1 LHPDM
6 KGIVQD
12 AFQPE
17 RQITHQTHGH
27 MLTNTGVWSPD
38 GQWIVYDVRA
48 SDSVFDGTR
57 IECVHCQSGEK
68 RLLYESHHG
77 AACGVVTFH
86 PQKNQIVFIHGP
98 EHPDAEWSY
107 GACHRRGVL
116 VDCDK
121 PGVARNLDACDIVP
135 PFTVGAL
142 RGGSHVHVFS
152 GDGQW
157 VSFTYEDHVLA
168 PFDTETPAQDM
179 NLRTIGVSVP
189 DRSVPVSRR
198 HPRNHDGAFF
208 SVLPV
213 RVTAHPRPGSDEIN
227 RACEEGWV
235 GTNGYRKTDGTWQNK
250 ALAFQGH
257 VVTSKGQTISEV
269 FLVDL
274 PENMTRSGEGP
285 LEGTSTRRPFPPLGA
300 AQRRLTFTEERLY
313 PGLQGPRHWLRSA
326 PDGSRIGFLMKDNAG
341 IVQLWTVSPNGG
353 ASVQVTHLPWS
364 ISSAFSWRP
373 GGTAVAFVADQ
384 SVMEVTVKTGR
395 CIRLTPRVSE
405 GRGPLPFACFY
416 SPDGERIAFMRPVS
430 MDGKVWNQIFCVS
443 SERG

>member
-1 LHPDM
+1 M
-6 KGIVQD
+6 KGIVED
-12 AFQPE
+12 AFQAE
-17 RQITHQTHGH
+17 RQVTHQACGH
-27 MLTNTGVWSPD
+27 MLTNTGVWSAD

-48 SDSVFDGTR
+48 SDAVFDGTR
-57 IECVHCQSGEK
+57 IECVHRQSGET
-68 RLLYESHHG
+68 RLLYESRHG
-77 AACGVVTFH
+77 AACGVVTFN
-86 PQKNQIVFIHGP
+86 PRKDQVVFIHGP

-121 PGVARNLDACDIVP
+121 PGAARNLDACDIVP
-135 PFTVGAL
+135 PFTAGAL

-168 PFDTETPAQDM
+168 PFATETPAQDM

-189 DRSVPVSRR
+189 DRSVQVPRS

-208 SVLPV
+208 SVLAV
-213 RVTAHPRPGSDEIN
+213 RVTAHPRPGSDEIM

-274 PENMTRSGEGP
+274 PEDMTRPGDGP
-285 LEGTSTRRPFPPLGA
+285 LEGTSTRRPFPPRGA
-300 AQRRLTFTEERLY
+300 AQRRLTFTGDRAY
-313 PGLQGPRHWLRSA
+313 PGLQGPRHWLRSS
-326 PDGSRIGFLMKDNAG
+326 PDVTRIGFLMKDAAG
-341 IVQLWTVSPNGG
+341 IVQLWTISPNGG
-353 ASVQVTHLPWS
+353 TPVQVTRLPWS
-364 ISSAFSWRP
+364 MASAFSWSPDGAR
-373 GGTAVAFVADQ
+373 VAFIADQ
-384 SVMEVTVKTGR
+384 SVMEVAVDTGR
-395 CIRLTPRVSE
+395 CARLTPRVPE
-405 GRGPLPFACFY
+405 DGAPLPFACVY
-416 SPDGERIAFMRPVS
+416 TPDGNYIAYLRPVAT
-430 MDGKVWNQIFCVS
+430 GAVKWNQIFCVNS
-443 SERG
+443 ARV

>member
-1 LHPDM
+1 M
-6 KGIVQD
+6 KGIVEN
-12 AFQPE
+12 AFQAE
-17 RQITHQTHGH
+17 RQISHQLCGH
-27 MLTNTGVWSPD
+27 MLTNVGMWSPD

-48 SDSVFDGTR
+48 SDAAFDGTR
-57 IECVHCQSGEK
+57 IECVHSQSGET
-68 RLLYESHHG
+68 RLLYESRHG

-86 PQKNQIVFIHGP
+86 PQKYQVVFIHGP

-121 PGVARNLDACDIVP
+121 PGAARNLDACDIAP
-135 PFTVGAL
+135 PFTAGAL

-168 PFDTETPAQDM
+168 PFATETTAQDM
-179 NLRTIGVSVP
+179 NLRTIGVSVS
-189 DRSVPVSRR
+189 DRSVKVPRR
-198 HPRNHDGAFF
+198 HPRNHDGAFY
-208 SVLPV
+208 SVVVV

-235 GTNGYRKTDGTWQNK
+235 GTNGYRKPDGTLQSK

-274 PENMTRSGEGP
+274 PEDMMRSGEVP

-300 AQRRLTFTEERLY
+300 VQRRLTFTEDRVH
-313 PGLQGPRHWLRSA
+313 PGLQGPRHWLRSS

-341 IVQLWTVSPNGG
+341 IVQLWTISPTGG
-353 ASVQVTHLPWS
+353 EPVQVTDLPWN
-364 ISSAFSWRP
+364 ITSAFTWSPDGAR
-373 GGTAVAFVADQ
+373 VAFIADQ
-384 SVMEVTVKTGR
+384 SVMEVLVNIGR
-395 CIRLTPRVSE
+395 CARLTPRGTEV
-405 GRGPLPFACFY
+405 GAPLPFACAY
-416 SPDGERIAFMRPVS
+416 SPDGHNIAYLRPIVS
-430 MDGKVWNQIFCVS
+430 GAEKWNQIFCVNS
-443 SERG
+443 ARV